1 MENQRTKEE
10 NIIKDIR
17 NVFRIK
23 KEIKG
28 IRDIVLRSIKNL
40 FEYKKEEENYYKPVR
55 VNNFSN
61 NNYIEHKNDGDKN
74 KILSVEEYLNEIRQ
88 NIRDLVNDLKQS
100 DTWKIQL
107 TITVTFSSSKDQN
120 DEDRIMQSKSDNI
133 EIMRSDEGDEVI
145 KKLFD
150 SLENRYQNNLESV
163 RGSEFVFNYV
173 QLLYYK
179 FRKINFNRVGFS

>member
-10 NIIKDIR
+10 NIIMDIR

-179 FRKINFNRVGFS
+179 FRKINFNCVGFS